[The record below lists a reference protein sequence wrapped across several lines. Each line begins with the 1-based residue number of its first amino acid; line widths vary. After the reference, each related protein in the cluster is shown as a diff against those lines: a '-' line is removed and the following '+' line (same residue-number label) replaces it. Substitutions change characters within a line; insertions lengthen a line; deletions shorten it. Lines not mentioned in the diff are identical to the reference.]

1 MAVAARTNSSSR
13 PPSRSSS
20 WSAYSSPNLRLGAAG
35 GRAMGDSASAAAPLL
50 PFSLALLV
58 LSGAFEAAAVAGARW
73 LRDDPV
79 PPTPPRIMG

>member
-1 MAVAARTNSSSR
+1 
-13 PPSRSSS
+13 
-20 WSAYSSPNLRLGAAG
+20 
-35 GRAMGDSASAAAPLL
+35 MGDSASAAAPLL
-50 PFSLALLV
+50 PFSLALLL